1 MRFEWIIEMGGIL
14 SLRLKATLVCVYIA
28 YTHTHTHTH
37 TQMLLRLFDQ
47 YGGIEGPGKI
57 LREMDTKE
65 LEANLALHFSPINV
79 DVYICFAIWEKKK
92 KNAIIII

>member
-1 MRFEWIIEMGGIL
+1 
-14 SLRLKATLVCVYIA
+14 
-28 YTHTHTHTH
+28 
-37 TQMLLRLFDQ
+37 MLLRLFDQ

-92 KNAIIII
+92 KML